1 MLDQNPE
8 CQTVHRAIADLRRG
22 SMVLLRGGGS
32 GSGGALLVMAAEQ
45 VTGERMA
52 AMAGATGSTPSLFLT
67 PQRARAIGLKPR
79 SASPACSMLLS
90 ERFGVESILGLIGD
104 IPHEGGTD
112 GLTVLA
118 EKEGSLAAATLVL
131 MRLARLLPA
140 AIASHVPHRDAK
152 ACRRWASEHG
162 ILLLE
167 TGALD
172 AFEVSQADSL
182 REVARA
188 SLPLDDAKNTEIA
201 MFRPADGG
209 MEHFALLVRPGGKP
223 AGKAGGKAKG
233 KAEPIAA
240 PPLVRIHSQCLTGD
254 VLGSLKCD
262 CGDQLRQ
269 SIRRMADQDGGILVY
284 LAQEGRDIGLVNKL
298 KAYALQDAGLDTVE
312 ANHALGFESD
322 HRFFLP
328 AASILRQLG
337 YDTIRLLTNN
347 PDKIA
352 QVEEAGIK
360 VAERL
365 PLVAEANPH
374 NKGYIETKK
383 AKAGHL
389 ID

>member
-1 MLDQNPE
+1 MLDRNPRY
-8 CQTVHRAIADLRRG
+8 QTVHRAIADLRRG
-22 SMVLLRGGGS
+22 SMILLRGGDND
-32 GSGGALLVMAAEQ
+32 GALLVMAAEQ

-118 EKEGSLAAATLVL
+118 EKKGSLAAAALVL

-140 AIASHVPHRDAK
+140 AISSHVPHRDAK
-152 ACRRWASEHG
+152 ACQRLASERG

-167 TGALD
+167 TDAID
-172 AFEVSQADSL
+172 AFEEDQADSL

-188 SLPLDDAKNTEIA
+188 SLPLDDARNTEIV

-209 MEHFALLVRPGGKP
+209 MEHFALLVHPGGGRG
-223 AGKAGGKAKG
+223 GKTEGKAK
-233 KAEPIAA
+233 PIAD

-269 SIRRMADQDGGILVY
+269 SIRQMAGRDGGILVY

-328 AASILRQLG
+328 AVSILRRLG

-347 PDKIA
+347 PDKIS

-360 VAERL
+360 VEERL

-383 AKAGHL
+383 TKAGHL

>member
-1 MLDQNPE
+1 MLDRNPE
-8 CQTVHRAIADLRRG
+8 CQIVHRAIADLRRG
-22 SMVLLRGGGS
+22 SMVLLRGADS
-32 GSGGALLVMAAEQ
+32 GALLVMAAEQ

-52 AMAGATGSTPSLFLT
+52 AMAGATGSMPSLFLT
-67 PQRARAIGLKPR
+67 PQRARAIGLNPR

-90 ERFGVESILGLIGD
+90 GRFGVESILGLIGD

-131 MRLARLLPA
+131 TRLARLLPA
-140 AIASHVPHRDAK
+140 AIASQVPQQDVK
-152 ACRRWASEHG
+152 ACRRWASERG

-167 TGALD
+167 TDAID
-172 AFEVSQADSL
+172 AFEEHQANSL

-209 MEHFALLVRPGGKP
+209 MEHFALLVRPDGG
-223 AGKAGGKAKG
+223 AGGKAKG
-233 KAEPIAA
+233 KAKPIAS

-262 CGDQLRQ
+262 CGGQLRL
-269 SIRRMADQDGGILVY
+269 SIRRMAGGEGGILVY

-328 AASILRQLG
+328 AVSILRQLG

-347 PDKIA
+347 PEKIS

-360 VAERL
+360 VVERL

-383 AKAGHL
+383 TKAGHL